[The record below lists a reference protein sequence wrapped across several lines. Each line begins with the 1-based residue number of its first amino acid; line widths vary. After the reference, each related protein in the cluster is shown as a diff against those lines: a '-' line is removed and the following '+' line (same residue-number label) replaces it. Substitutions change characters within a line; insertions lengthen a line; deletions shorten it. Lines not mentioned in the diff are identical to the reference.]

1 MWNAISRL
9 INPNYKEESIQ
20 NLRFYRAG
28 KKNKNSY
35 NKKRRFRDKKGKK
48 FFFKNDYASTPK
60 YFGKE
65 TVDDT
70 SRNDRRKKFNFKKRK
85 NRFKNRSRP
94 KAFKFKKF
102 RKNRN

>member
-1 MWNAISRL
+1 MVNSGSSA
-9 INPNYKEESIQ
+9 
-20 NLRFYRAG
+20 NLLALSSF
-28 KKNKNSY
+28 N
-35 NKKRRFRDKKGKK
+35 FKKGKK
-48 FFFKNDYASTPK
+48 KFFKRDDFRIPAYTNNPK

-65 TVDDT
+65 TEDDT